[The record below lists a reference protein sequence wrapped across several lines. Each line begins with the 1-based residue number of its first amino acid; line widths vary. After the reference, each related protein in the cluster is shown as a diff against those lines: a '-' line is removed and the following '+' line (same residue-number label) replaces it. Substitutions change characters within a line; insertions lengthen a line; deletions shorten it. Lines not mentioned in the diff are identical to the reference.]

1 MRARQII
8 PYSLVSFVIVLSDQ
22 IAKILILQNLHENE
36 AISII
41 GNFLYFRFIYNQGG
55 AWGTSIGPSWVYTI
69 LSIVALVL
77 IVKYFIGAKS
87 AGKIDKIS
95 LAIIFG
101 GAVGNLIDRIIYG
114 KVVDFIDMDIPDI
127 PFLNLYRW
135 FTFNIADAAITIGL
149 VIFAFSLFLNK
160 EDKIENIE
168 DSSGIPS
175 GEIKSDS
182 SQA

>member
-8 PYSLVSFVIVLSDQ
+8 PYSLVSLAIILFDQ
-22 IAKILILQNLHENE
+22 ITKILVLNNLHENE
-36 AISII
+36 AISVI
-41 GNFLYFRFIYNQGG
+41 GNFLYFRFVYNQGG

-69 LSIVALVL
+69 LSIVALIL
-77 IVKYFIGAKS
+77 IIKYFIGAKT

-95 LAIIFG
+95 LSIIFG
-101 GAVGNLIDRIIYG
+101 GAVGNLIDRIVYG

-149 VIFAFSLFLNK
+149 VIFAFSLFMK
-160 EDKIENIE
+160 KDDKTENIE
-168 DSSGIPS
+168 DSSGLPS